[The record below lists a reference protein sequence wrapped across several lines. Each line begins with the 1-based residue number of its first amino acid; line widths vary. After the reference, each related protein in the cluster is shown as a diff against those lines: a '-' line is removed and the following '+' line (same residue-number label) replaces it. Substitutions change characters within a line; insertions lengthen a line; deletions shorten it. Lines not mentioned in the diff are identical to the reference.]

1 MATQNAAQIG
11 FIVGFQ
17 QSSQATARDT
27 TGGFPTN
34 SPSGNGAINIQYF
47 QSSGRG
53 GGTFR
58 YTRTFLRFDT
68 SDISGASSFT
78 LKTACSVGTTAT
90 ETVFAVKS
98 DAFTGEDTT
107 LASADFNNLDFST
120 LYSSNATGNTFANS
134 NSGTNDIALSSTAAN
149 DINNNSVFTVALVTR
164 LDYNDSD
171 LEADGAVNHKIN
183 FNTIPFLDFTPA
195 ASGYG
200 NQVNTVAPSN
210 IAIINNVAT
219 ANIEKINTI

>member
-11 FIVGFQ
+11 FIVGFA
-17 QSSQATARDT
+17 QSSQASARDAANGT
-27 TGGFPTN
+27 ATN
-34 SPSGNGAINIQYF
+34 SPSGAGSINIQYF

-68 SDISGASSFT
+68 SAIQGASSFT
-78 LKTACSVGTTAT
+78 LRTACSVGTTVG
-90 ETVFAVKS
+90 ETVFVVKS

-120 LYSSNATGNTFANS
+120 LYSNSATGDTFANS
-134 NSGTNDIALSSTAAN
+134 NSGTNDIALNSTAVN
-149 DINNNSVFTVALVTR
+149 DINNNSAFTVALVTR
-164 LDYNDSD
+164 LDYNDGD
-171 LEADGAVNHKIN
+171 LEEDGAVNHRTN
-183 FNTIPFLDFTPA
+183 FSTIPLLDFTPA

-200 NQVNTVAPSN
+200 NDIIGVASLS
-210 IAIINNVAT
+210 IAKVNNVAT
-219 ANIEKINTI
+219 TNIEKINTI